1 VRRRIRRRRKRRR
14 RRRRPKKDNNNKIKE
29 EENRIYKEHDNDF
42 EEGFFT
48 VIMND
53 DFYSASHF
61 DLFMTH
67 DSDKDEYQN
76 NQEAYAL
83 LNLID
88 DAVYKIKNKNKKL

>member
-1 VRRRIRRRRKRRR
+1 
-14 RRRRPKKDNNNKIKE
+14 
-29 EENRIYKEHDNDF
+29 
-42 EEGFFT
+42 
-48 VIMND
+48 MND